1 MCVLSLWTLWVL
13 RKEGDCM
20 GGNHSSSTSS
30 SSSSRTPLRRLRP
43 HPSQWITGYFHI
55 SGKYAQII
63 PIFRLL
69 IMHVAAVLFTH
80 HPHPSSSSGIV
91 YRWSECSP
99 QSCERGRGITTTLAD
114 VCLYFKEHLD
124 ILLHLSPITSCLP
137 LHLSLSARVSCPS
150 LSLPLTPPSSPT
162 SYFSWFIVRQSVSVR
177 PRLPLCV
184 CERVV
189 LFMVLPAINHVFLR
203 CGKIVEGKMTLDGP
217 MIHRNKKGKE
227 ISPRPLWAA
236 LRLLLRFWFRLCVHL
251 SPPLLMPSHTSTHL
265 LYIYISSLH
274 LIVTEFCFVL
284 FCFFFSCAVADE
296 DLELLRQPINA
307 SAAMNAHKNDLLVR
321 EKLIC
326 LSRRCEWIKLARG
339 RKRRFCTMSR

>member
-20 GGNHSSSTSS
+20 GGNHSSSSTSS

-63 PIFRLL
+63 PIFRRL

-80 HPHPSSSSGIV
+80 HPHRSSSSSAIV

-99 QSCERGRGITTTLAD
+99 QSGERGRGITTTLAD

-124 ILLHLSPITSCLP
+124 ILPHLSPITSCLP

-203 CGKIVEGKMTLDGP
+203 CGKIAEGKNDGRWTDDIP
-217 MIHRNKKGKE
+217 EQERKGDLATTAVGCSE
-227 ISPRPLWAA
+227 ASLA
-236 LRLLLRFWFRLCVHL
+236 LLVPALCPSFSSFPHAFTHKHTPSIFTFDCYWVLVCFLLFF
-251 SPPLLMPSHTSTHL
+251 
-265 LYIYISSLH
+265 
-274 LIVTEFCFVL
+274 
-284 FCFFFSCAVADE
+284 FFFSCAVTDE

-326 LSRRCEWIKLARG
+326 LSRRCEWINLARG
-339 RKRRFCTMSR
+339 RQRRFCTMSQ

>member
-63 PIFRLL
+63 PIFRLF
-69 IMHVAAVLFTH
+69 IMHVTAVLFTH
-80 HPHPSSSSGIV
+80 HPHPSSSSAIV

-99 QSCERGRGITTTLAD
+99 QRGERGRGITTTLAD
-114 VCLYFKEHLD
+114 VCLYFKQHLD
-124 ILLHLSPITSCLP
+124 ILLHLSPFTSCLP
-137 LHLSLSARVSCPS
+137 LHLSLSAKVSCPS

-162 SYFSWFIVRQSVSVR
+162 SYFSWFIVRQGVSVR

-203 CGKIVEGKMTLDGP
+203 CGKIGEGKWRSMDRWYTGT
-217 MIHRNKKGKE
+217 RKE
-227 ISPRPLWAA
+227 RRSRHDRCGLLWGFSCSFGSGSVCIF
-236 LRLLLRFWFRLCVHL
+236 LLLSSCL
-251 SPPLLMPSHTSTHL
+251 HTQAHTFY
-265 LYIYISSLH
+265 LYIWLFLSS
-274 LIVTEFCFVL
+274 VFFL
-284 FCFFFSCAVADE
+284 FLRSGWRVSWITVAT
-296 DLELLRQPINA
+296 N
-307 SAAMNAHKNDLLVR
+307 
-321 EKLIC
+321 
-326 LSRRCEWIKLARG
+326 
-339 RKRRFCTMSR
+339 